1 MTSSQATPAPLLIVE
16 SPIKAEKIEEMFH
29 GRFRVMATYGHICDL
44 RRNPR
49 VGIGINRDSM
59 QGDYVLTSDANR
71 RIDGTR
77 AVERIREY
85 LRDNPG
91 TTVYIGTDDDR
102 EGESIAAFVTKYLQL
117 KNPKRMRFNAIT
129 REQIE
134 HAFQQADRVDW
145 NAVASREARRL
156 VDRITEYVASPV
168 LTRLVNQKGVAADRV
183 QTAVEALV
191 VERER
196 RIRNHVAQTYFTV
209 HVDIRGW
216 QAEWQYRAHST
227 PGKGPKPNSDYDID
241 DATQRCFDAE
251 LTKDVSNQRTLAI
264 ESCEDQIEQCLPP
277 PPFNTY
283 SLLQAAERIFGWDA
297 ETTMHVAQKLFEGDG
312 SGHGHITY
320 HRTSSLNI
328 DGAAVDEIRA
338 LLRARGAVVPD
349 TPNHRAI
356 KTRNTQE
363 GREAIRPTYIA
374 VEEAGATDEQ
384 RALYKLI
391 RERAL
396 YSQLAPARF
405 AVRRVTLIDARNTN
419 RFIAN
424 DRALLEVGWM
434 GSPVAKSP
442 VLQDDDGSSS
452 ADSPTVRLPR
462 LAPGSAVNVGHAEVR
477 THTTPIPPR
486 YTLRS
491 LAAKLEK
498 LGIGRPA
505 TLATILKGVQ
515 TKGTVKLRMDGTLEA
530 SPLAEKCYD
539 ILYPRFGFS
548 HIGYT
553 AELEAALDQI
563 AKGTLDG
570 PRLVRHVWDRL
581 DADCAAL
588 RHQEAGASS

>member
-1 MTSSQATPAPLLIVE
+1 MSMSPSAAPVLLIVE
-16 SPIKAEKIEEMFH
+16 SPSKTGKIDEMFR
-29 GRFRVMATYGHICDL
+29 GRFRAMATYGQICDL
-44 RRNPR
+44 RRNPND
-49 VGIGINRDSM
+49 GIGINRESM
-59 QGDYVLTSDANR
+59 QGDYALTSDANR
-71 RIDGTR
+71 GIDGTR

-91 TTVYIGTDDDR
+91 TVVYLGTDEDR

-134 HAFQQADRVDW
+134 HAFQHAGHIDW

-156 VDRITEYVASPV
+156 IDRIIEYVASPV
-168 LTRLVNQKGVAADRV
+168 LTNQLNQKGFAADRV

-191 VERER
+191 IERER

-209 HVDIRGW
+209 HMDLGGW
-216 QAEWQYRAHST
+216 HAEWQYHEPST
-227 PGKGPKPNSDYDID
+227 SGKGPKPNSDYDID
-241 DATQRCFDAE
+241 DATQKCFDAE
-251 LTKDVSNQRTLAI
+251 VAEAVSNQRALAI
-264 ESCEDQIEQCLPP
+264 ESCEEQIEQCAPP
-277 PPFNTY
+277 PPFHTF
-283 SLLQAAERIFGWDA
+283 SLLQAANHIFGWDA
-297 ETTMHVAQKLFEGDG
+297 ETTMHVVQKLYDGDG

-320 HRTSSLNI
+320 YRTSSPNI
-328 DGAAVDEIRA
+328 DAAAAEEIRA
-338 LLRARGAVVPD
+338 LLRAKGMAVPD
-349 TPNHRAI
+349 TPNHWAV
-356 KTRNTQE
+356 NCSNAQE
-363 GREAIRPTYIA
+363 GHEAIRPSYID

-391 RERAL
+391 RERAI

-405 AVRRVTLIDARNTN
+405 AVGRVTLTDARNGN

-424 DRALLEVGWM
+424 SRALLDAGWM
-434 GSPVAKSP
+434 ESPVANSP
-442 VLQDDDGSSS
+442 VLRCDDRGVGGK
-452 ADSPTVRLPR
+452 AAVRLPR
-462 LAPGSAVNVGHAEVR
+462 VAPGGVVNVYRAEVR
-477 THTTPIPPR
+477 GNTTQTPPR
-486 YTLRS
+486 YTLSS

-515 TKGTVKLRMDGTLEA
+515 AKGTIKLRMDGTLEA
-530 SPLAEKCYD
+530 SPLAEKCYG
-539 ILYPRFGFS
+539 ILYPCFGFA

-563 AKGTLDG
+563 AKGLLDG

-588 RHQEAGASS
+588 EHQQAVAVS

>member
-1 MTSSQATPAPLLIVE
+1 MTSQATPAPLLIVE
-16 SPIKAEKIEEMFH
+16 SPSKAEKIGEMFQ
-29 GRFRVMATYGHICDL
+29 GQFKVMATYGHICDL

-49 VGIGINRDSM
+49 VGVGIYRDSM

-77 AVERIREY
+77 AVERIRKY

-134 HAFQQADRVDW
+134 HAFQHADRIDW

-156 VDRITEYVASPV
+156 LDRIIEYVASPV
-168 LTRLVNQKGVAADRV
+168 LTPQFNQKGIAADRV

-191 VERER
+191 IERER
-196 RIRNHVAQTYFTV
+196 KIRNYVAQTYYTV
-209 HVDIRGW
+209 HVDLRGW
-216 QAEWQYRAHST
+216 QAEWQYRAPSI
-227 PGKGPKPNSDYDID
+227 PGKGPKPNSEYDID

-251 LTKDVSNQRTLAI
+251 LAKAVSKQRGLAI
-264 ESCEDQIEQCLPP
+264 ESLEDQVEQCLPP

-283 SLLQAAERIFGWDA
+283 SLLQAANRIFGWDA

-328 DGAAVDEIRA
+328 DAGTVEEIRA
-338 LLRARGAVVPD
+338 LLRAQGEVVP
-349 TPNHRAI
+349 TTLNRSTI
-356 KTRNTQE
+356 KTRNAQE
-363 GREAIRPTYIA
+363 GREAIRPAYID
-374 VEEAGATDEQ
+374 VEEAGASDEQ

-405 AVRRVTLIDARNTN
+405 VVRRITLIDARNTN
-419 RFIAN
+419 RFVAK
-424 DRALLEVGWM
+424 DRALLEAGWLE
-434 GSPVAKSP
+434 SPVANSP
-442 VLQDDDGSSS
+442 VLQDDDGSRWEDR
-452 ADSPTVRLPR
+452 ATIRLPR
-462 LAPGSAVNVGHAEVR
+462 LAPGSAVNVGYAEVR
-477 THTTPIPPR
+477 SHTTQTPPR
-486 YTLRS
+486 YTLIS

-505 TLATILKGVQ
+505 TLAAILKGVQ

-539 ILYPRFGFS
+539 VLYPCFGFS

-570 PRLVRHVWDRL
+570 PRLVGHVWDRL

-588 RHQEAGASS
+588 RHQEAGATS